1 MFMNVILT
9 MSSILFPLI
18 TLPYVSRVLG
28 PEAMGKVFFASSVIT
43 IMSVFAELGIPVY
56 GIRACAKVRDD
67 REKLSR
73 TVREILTV
81 NLITCLAVYLLL
93 AVMLI
98 FVPKFAGNRELL
110 IIMSSLI
117 VLNAIGVEWLYK
129 ALEKYTYITI
139 RSLIFKLIALVA
151 MFMMIK
157 EQSDYVVYGALT
169 IFAAV
174 ASNIINFIYMRRY
187 VDPCRAI
194 ELNLKQHLPSM
205 LMLFA
210 LAAATVIYTNL
221 DIAFLG
227 FLKGDGETGLY
238 GVAVKIKLVLVNII
252 TAVSAV
258 LLPRMSFYYEKG
270 RKEEFDYLLNRTLKA
285 VEIISIPVAA
295 YFVIYAE
302 ECIRLLTGNG
312 FMGAVMPMRIIVPSV
327 IFIGISNI
335 IGMQML
341 VPIGREDIVTN
352 AAWIGAI
359 ADALL
364 NIMLIPGMASSGAA
378 LATLCAEFL
387 VMVYLLCRTSA
398 MPDMSR
404 YSVVPDLRIL
414 AASCVFIASGML
426 ARNVFDGTIAK
437 IIFGAICS
445 FGSYIIILFVFFRH
459 YDNRKNN
466 GLLH

>member
-1 MFMNVILT
+1 MLMNVILT

-110 IIMSSLI
+110 LIMSSLI

-157 EQSDYVVYGALT
+157 EQSDYIVYGALT
-169 IFAAV
+169 IFAAA
-174 ASNIINFIYMRRY
+174 ASNILNFINLHRY
-187 VDPCRAI
+187 VDPCPRS
-194 ELNLKQHLPSM
+194 ELDLKQHLPSM

-210 LAAATVIYTNL
+210 LAAAAAIYTNL
-221 DIAFLG
+221 DLAFLE
-227 FLKGDGETGLY
+227 FMKGDREAGLY

-270 RKEEFDYLLNRTLKA
+270 RNGEFDHLLISTLTA
-285 VEIISIPVAA
+285 VNIISIPAVV

-302 ECIRLLTGNG
+302 ECILILAGPE
-312 FMGAVMPMRIIVPSV
+312 FSGAVLPMRIIVPAAV
-327 IFIGISNI
+327 IIGISNVV
-335 IGMQML
+335 GMQML
-341 VPIGREDIVTN
+341 VPIGREDIVIR
-352 AAWIGAI
+352 AAWIGA
-359 ADALL
+359 ATEVLL
-364 NIMLIPGMASSGAA
+364 NIVFIPRFASAGAA
-378 LATLCAEFL
+378 TATLAAEIF
-387 VMVYLLCRTSA
+387 VMLYLLRGASRLTEGYTRLGIPDWRIIVSA
-398 MPDMSR
+398 CTAGFAG
-404 YSVVPDLRIL
+404 IL
-414 AASCVFIASGML
+414 IVNVDAGTF
-426 ARNVFDGTIAK
+426 ARLVL
-437 IIFGAICS
+437 GAICC
-445 FGSYIIILFVFFRH
+445 FGVYAACMGILYRLTSAGR
-459 YDNRKNN
+459 DRA
-466 GLLH
+466 